1 MLIKQLEKVDCL
13 QKMET
18 VKSNGRPAFTI
29 DDILADER
37 GQDCVDGSGKLKS
50 YFFGSIHGMAFEQ

>member
-1 MLIKQLEKVDCL
+1 
-13 QKMET
+13 MET

-37 GQDCVDGSGKLKS
+37 GQDCVDGSGESSGDILLAAFMVWHLNS
-50 YFFGSIHGMAFEQ
+50 DENAQYFQHFSFL